1 MRLADLAQ
9 QLNAELAGPADI
21 EVRGVAGL
29 TEAGEGDLAFV
40 ADDRH
45 LKDLAGSRASAFIV
59 PQGAPQLSVPAL
71 RVRNPRLAFARA
83 IALFHVRTAA
93 PGGISGRASIGKD
106 VVIGADATVHP
117 GAFIGDGARIGSR
130 VTIFPGA
137 FIGAGVVI
145 GDDCTIYPNVTV
157 REGVTVGSRVILHP
171 GAVIGSDGFG
181 FVTDGGVHHK
191 IPQVGGVVIG
201 DDVEI
206 GANSTVDRATLGTT
220 VIGKGTKIDNQVQ
233 VAHNVVIGE
242 HCLLAA
248 QVGIAGSTSLGKYV
262 VMGGQAGAG
271 DHLTIGDQVMAGG
284 GTGITRDI
292 EAGKVIAGHPA
303 LPLREWLKVQA
314 SLPKLPELKRL
325 VAQLERRIEELE
337 RKS

>member
-1 MRLADLAQ
+1 MRLIDLAA
-9 QLNAELAGPADI
+9 QLGAELSGPGDI
-21 EVRGVAGL
+21 EVRGISGIR
-29 TEAGEGDLAFV
+29 EAREGEVTFLA
-40 ADDRH
+40 DGTH
-45 LKDLAGSRASAFIV
+45 LKDLDQCRASAVIV
-59 PQGAPQLSVPAL
+59 PRGLPSLSIPSLVVKNPRYAFALAL
-71 RVRNPRLAFARA
+71 R
-83 IALFHVRTAA
+83 LFHEKPYLA
-93 PGGISGRASIGKD
+93 GGVSERAVIGTNVVIGKD
-106 VVIGADATVHP
+106 PTVHP
-117 GAFIGDGARIGSR
+117 FVVVADGARIGDR
-130 VTIFPGA
+130 VTLHPGV
-137 FIGAGVVI
+137 FIGAGSVI
-145 GDDCTIYPNVTV
+145 GDDSVVHANVSIYH
-157 REGVTVGSRVILHP
+157 GVSIGSRAIIHS

-233 VAHNVVIGE
+233 VAHNVIIGE

-314 SLPKLPELKRL
+314 ALPKLPELKRL
-325 VAQLERRIEELE
+325 VAQLERRIKELE
-337 RKS
+337 GKS